1 MQRHETKQSTMKRDE
16 RTLTKQGKTPATG
29 KETHCDETNAL
40 ARTEKKGDETT
51 IQEKK
56 RNENKRKTGKEKNM
70 A

>member
-51 IQEKK
+51 I
-56 RNENKRKTGKEKNM
+56 
-70 A
+70 